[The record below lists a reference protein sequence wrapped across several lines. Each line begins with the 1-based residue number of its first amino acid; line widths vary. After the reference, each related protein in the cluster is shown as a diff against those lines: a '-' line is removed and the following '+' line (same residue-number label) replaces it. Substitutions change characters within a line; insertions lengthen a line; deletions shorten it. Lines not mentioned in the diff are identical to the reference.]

1 MHWQVR
7 LKIGRDIACAL
18 EFLHTAYRQPVIH
31 RDVKSSNILLDI
43 NYEAKLSDFG
53 LAMIGDGDG
62 DMETGRQV
70 SVGTRPY
77 MAPEAFQGVVS
88 TKVDVYGLGVTLFE
102 LATGLPPYSS
112 KKKQSLKVY
121 LEEIERQNVNMI
133 RLLDP
138 KARWPTH
145 TEWQSK
151 PINFGVELLNVG
163 KLATTANHKRRPEI
177 VEILSRLKSLT
188 DISNE
193 TSREL

>member
-1 MHWQVR
+1 LHWQVR

-112 KKKQSLKVY
+112 KKKQSL
-121 LEEIERQNVNMI
+121 
-133 RLLDP
+133 
-138 KARWPTH
+138 
-145 TEWQSK
+145 
-151 PINFGVELLNVG
+151 VG
-163 KLATTANHKRRPEI
+163 KSN
-177 VEILSRLKSLT
+177 RLICLHMLT
-188 DISNE
+188 VCITKLESVPGGN
-193 TSREL
+193 